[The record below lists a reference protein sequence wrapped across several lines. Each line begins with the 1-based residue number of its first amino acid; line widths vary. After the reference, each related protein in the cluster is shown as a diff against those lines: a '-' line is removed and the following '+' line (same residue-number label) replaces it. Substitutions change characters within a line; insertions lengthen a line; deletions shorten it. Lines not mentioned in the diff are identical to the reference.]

1 MDCLELYVEEGDV
14 LFTLLLLA
22 VLYFDV
28 TLFEGLE
35 TLLRLVAFELLLP
48 AMYLEVPE

>member
-1 MDCLELYVEEGDV
+1 MYCLELYVEDGVE
-14 LFTLLLLA
+14 LFMLLLLA

-35 TLLRLVAFELLLP
+35 VLLRLEVLELLLP